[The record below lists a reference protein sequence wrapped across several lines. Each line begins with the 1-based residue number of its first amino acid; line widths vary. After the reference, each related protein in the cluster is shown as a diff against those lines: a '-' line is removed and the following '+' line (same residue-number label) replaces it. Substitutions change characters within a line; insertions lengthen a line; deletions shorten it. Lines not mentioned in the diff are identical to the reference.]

1 MKKIFISIKNFLL
14 DLLFPKF
21 CISCGKE
28 GSYLCQDCFSLID
41 ILERQYCPFCP
52 QPKVVIDGKTCNFCK
67 RSKSLNGLY
76 CAASYNNFIV
86 KKLINQFK
94 YEPYIKELSKPLS
107 FLIIAHFINLN
118 KVENF
123 QDFTPRFFQK
133 SGGFILVPIPLHK
146 KKLKKRGFNQ
156 ASEIAKELSRIL
168 KIPFFDNILIKIKQT
183 PAQMELKKEEREK
196 NIKGIFLCQKPETIQ
211 RRKILLVDDVFT
223 TGSTM
228 EECAFILKKAGAK
241 EVWGIV
247 VARG

>member
-1 MKKIFISIKNFLL
+1 MNLSSIKEFIL

-52 QPKVVIDGKTCNFCK
+52 QPKVVLDGKTCNFCK

-107 FLIIAHFINLN
+107 SLIVVHLVNLD

-123 QDFTPRFFQK
+123 QDY
-133 SGGFILVPIPLHK
+133 ILVPIPLHK

-156 ASEIAKELSRIL
+156 AGEIAKEFSENL
-168 KIPFFDNILIKIKQT
+168 KIPVFNDALIKTKQT
-183 PAQMELKKEEREK
+183 SAQVELKKEEREE
-196 NIKGIFLCQKPETIQ
+196 NIKGVFLCQKPELVMGK
-211 RRKILLVDDVFT
+211 KILLIDDIFT

-228 EECAFILKKAGAK
+228 EQCARLLKETGAK
-241 EVWGIV
+241 KVWGVV

>member
-1 MKKIFISIKNFLL
+1 MNLSSIKEFIL

-52 QPKVVIDGKTCNFCK
+52 QPKVVLDGKTCNFCK

-76 CAASYNNFIV
+76 CAVSYNNFIV

-107 FLIIAHFINLN
+107 SLIVVHLINLD

-123 QDFTPRFFQK
+123 QDC
-133 SGGFILVPIPLHK
+133 ILVPIPLHK

-156 ASEIAKELSRIL
+156 AGEIAKEFSENL
-168 KIPFFDNILIKIKQT
+168 KIPVFNDALIKTKQT
-183 PAQMELKKEEREK
+183 SAQVELKKEEREE
-196 NIKGIFLCQKPETIQ
+196 NIKGVFLCQKPELVMGK
-211 RRKILLVDDVFT
+211 KILLIDDIFT

-228 EECAFILKKAGAK
+228 EQCALTLKRAGAK
-241 EVWGIV
+241 EVWGVV

>member
-1 MKKIFISIKNFLL
+1 MNLSSTKEFIL

-107 FLIIAHFINLN
+107 SSIIAHFINLN
-118 KVENF
+118 KVTTFN
-123 QDFTPRFFQK
+123 D
-133 SGGFILVPIPLHK
+133 FILIPIPLHK

-156 ASEIAKELSRIL
+156 ASEIAKELSKVL
-168 KIPFFDNILIKIKQT
+168 KIPFFDDILIKIKQT
-183 PAQMELKKEEREK
+183 PAQVELKKEEREE
-196 NIKGIFLCQKPETIQ
+196 NIKGVFLCQKPELVMGK
-211 RRKILLVDDVFT
+211 KIFLIDDIFT

-228 EECAFILKKAGAK
+228 EQCARLLQEAGAK

>member
-1 MKKIFISIKNFLL
+1 MNLSSTKNFIF

-94 YEPYIKELSKPLS
+94 YEPHIKELSKPLS
-107 FLIIAHFINLN
+107 SLIIAHFINLN
-118 KVENF
+118 KVTTFN
-123 QDFTPRFFQK
+123 D
-133 SGGFILVPIPLHK
+133 FILVPIPLYK

-168 KIPFFDNILIKIKQT
+168 KIPFFDDILIKIKQT
-183 PAQMELKKEEREK
+183 PAQVELKKEEREE
-196 NIKGIFLCQKPETIQ
+196 NIKGVFLCQKPELVMGK
-211 RRKILLVDDVFT
+211 KILLIDDIFT

-228 EECAFILKKAGAK
+228 EQCARLLKEAGAK

>member
-1 MKKIFISIKNFLL
+1 MNLSSIKEFIL

-52 QPKVVIDGKTCNFCK
+52 QPKVVLDGKTCNFCK

-107 FLIIAHFINLN
+107 SLIVVHLINLD

-123 QDFTPRFFQK
+123 QDY
-133 SGGFILVPIPLHK
+133 ILVPIPLHK

-156 ASEIAKELSRIL
+156 AGEIAKELSENL
-168 KIPFFDNILIKIKQT
+168 KIPVFNDALIKIKQT
-183 PAQMELKKEEREK
+183 PAQVELKKEEREE
-196 NIKGIFLCQKPETIQ
+196 NIKGVFLCQKPELVVGK
-211 RRKILLVDDVFT
+211 KIFLIDDIFT

-228 EECAFILKKAGAK
+228 EQGARLLKEAGAK